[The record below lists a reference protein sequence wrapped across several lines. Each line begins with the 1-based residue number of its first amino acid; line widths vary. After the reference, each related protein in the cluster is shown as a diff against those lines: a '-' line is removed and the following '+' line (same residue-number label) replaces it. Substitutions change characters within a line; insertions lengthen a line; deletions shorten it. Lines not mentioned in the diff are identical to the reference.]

1 MTVLNRLMKTTGG
14 VVALLLWG
22 AGLEVA
28 QAETPAS
35 ATIEPSSIAEVS
47 VTAADLVVDQA
58 SDRDSISAGENHP
71 AGVLAQTSPPAAP
84 LTPERLPPLLGSE
97 RLEAQADPTVPL
109 AQDEPTP
116 DESTPEAASDEDEPL
131 IRITVTGQILD
142 QPVFTPFRREG
153 TVRESSQPVYVI
165 DRQQMEAQGAR
176 TVNEALRYLPGLLSE
191 STSGGQLG
199 AQSGQF
205 MRGAVRRRP

>member
-58 SDRDSISAGENHP
+58 SDRDSISAGKII
-71 AGVLAQTSPPAAP
+71 P
-84 LTPERLPPLLGSE
+84 LGC
-97 RLEAQADPTVPL
+97 
-109 AQDEPTP
+109 
-116 DESTPEAASDEDEPL
+116 
-131 IRITVTGQILD
+131 
-142 QPVFTPFRREG
+142 
-153 TVRESSQPVYVI
+153 
-165 DRQQMEAQGAR
+165 
-176 TVNEALRYLPGLLSE
+176 
-191 STSGGQLG
+191 
-199 AQSGQF
+199 
-205 MRGAVRRRP
+205 